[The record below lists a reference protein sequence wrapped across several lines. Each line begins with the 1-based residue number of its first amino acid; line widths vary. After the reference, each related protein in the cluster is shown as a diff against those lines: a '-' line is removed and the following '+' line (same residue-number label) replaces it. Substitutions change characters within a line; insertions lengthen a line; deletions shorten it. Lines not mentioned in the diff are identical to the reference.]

1 MALISNVSRVSH
13 VISPKRSKGGV
24 LMVYAPDDEEAGGEE
39 SISIHDFI
47 KAELNRPLRI
57 CKPTLKEVPPKPPTQ
72 LATETVGIH
81 NESTN
86 SNQTQLKSTTIK
98 GPSNVCEKTSLPSS
112 SLLKVNIAKQSV
124 KDVCDVQRI
133 SANPCI
139 ATSLC
144 RPSPGAQQPK
154 TILLSCPPLS
164 SIAGNETK
172 SVTASLLKNP
182 QTRGKE
188 SPSVCSLKKDI
199 VPLLSH
205 SASENAMVSTG
216 VSKIKPPELRY
227 DASEQSCP
235 ALLWTRPPE
244 RSGSPKPISSVAGNH
259 CKTALT
265 GGSINQ
271 TASTV
276 PSLPMEDNTRPTCN
290 ENANVNSNHPAS
302 EVEKTQ
308 LPQIPRGAEGM
319 RPGATGTSE
328 NLNGNTPASVQS
340 QPTDFSLLTEDNV
353 NVKASELP
361 ETYFDDL
368 FDIMDLKGRNDIKKE
383 RNNLNAVSED
393 IQSNEDICKSN
404 RQNPP
409 TKEADSLQPSLTKP
423 PAQEKHPEVLTAKEI
438 ATNPLAKEDQMLKEP
453 NSALENTTVLGGA
466 KTSCTSLERINALE
480 ALLESLNSANSPKK
494 HFLLKK
500 SDGVIKALQEDHPIS
515 SKAEESPKVE
525 KLKPARQNDSNEGGK
540 EKTKDKII
548 SKESSAHNVTE
559 TAGDK
564 NSGKQSRVKTT
575 KTDFKSLKEKH
586 GSATEQVEAPKSSRT
601 VRTDG
606 KNKKSKKDLE
616 AEACPSTN
624 YGEEKSEGKLE
635 AASKK
640 TDKAGKIIN
649 KNEEKPSSNAGQP
662 PTGDKQPERTQSKIR
677 PSKRQLE
684 GHESAEASP
693 SLDVQT
699 NIEACTANVSKR
711 KKMETHDCSACCST
725 NKSPS
730 KSSRPPSAKMKT
742 TNEEKEDKNA
752 KNQEL
757 VELETRPVTHKVGEV
772 QSSKTE
778 STEET
783 SAKSA
788 RRGPKPKNK
797 EVNKDAKET
806 PSKAEKRNSASG
818 EKKSQSLTMKKRSL
832 RLKRKERKQLL
843 ADQVESFPV
852 ERALRSNSTKLP
864 SLLAD
869 PPSKQP
875 QKFKTTRKS
884 SKTRSILPKK
894 LLDEAAIPIDAKNNE
909 SVGPYRQEATPK
921 TSCTIGTQTEFVTEI
936 PQVVDVALKKTFKSI
951 STQTITTSEATT
963 ETSRTV
969 ADFPEDTENT
979 NIPEMTVDCQNQAP
993 SALGEKLSDQVETTK
1008 EGDEA
1013 VKTHE
1018 MPSSSKT
1025 AHCDKNSDNQASK
1038 TGTSSA
1044 TNDTK
1049 SKKPEGLR
1057 ETGRGAKKRSSPK
1070 AASTCEESQLKK
1082 PRKDDLDVV
1091 AVMCKSIGKKTSNAT
1106 RNKTSRTEETILIS
1120 SDDESS
1126 NRDVEQTQIGTAE
1139 DVQIVAVNPST
1150 VTILSDDDSSSNEKE
1165 QTQKGGD
1172 DPKTLQSQK
1181 DVEMNSGE
1189 ENPNTHTGNL
1199 DCSLGMTDGRTTSKH
1214 AEQTPKAAACSETN
1228 TVVSLQVTVTVTPN
1242 EVTSNVQST
1251 PENIDHS
1258 EGEYNLNSRT
1268 NKESSDFVSTSDPSN
1283 EKTKTHEREIE
1294 SCAGAKVLDCELQ
1307 MNSKAAEKQVKC
1319 ERNPDQKKSDEKVN
1333 AQIATKSTI
1342 GGEIKKKKQ
1351 NDAAKNWGHQ
1361 LETEKSDDSTNSV
1374 EAPNSTEAT
1383 KPTSDKI
1390 CSSAVKI
1397 TINTNVG
1404 NEAGEVQ
1411 ATRGCGSTTNITP
1424 NKGII
1429 NTEPRNGERKY
1440 KISAGGSKKKKL
1452 GASNSTQS
1460 KTVGR
1465 DIKINAPS
1473 SAESTSTIS
1482 AINACELPVIAN
1494 DCRKPNLTINAK
1506 DTIEKNC
1513 RSQMQDSKPD
1523 PAANSAMVQEKST
1536 TPISTSEY
1544 NNAHAISNSSIY
1556 DHTLPANPN
1565 LKYCIQVRSVLTK
1578 WIGGPRSTM
1587 WRSPLLAASLLLLVA
1602 APTAFGADDGS
1613 MGPVFMREPP
1623 NRVDFSNTTGAQV
1636 ECSARGS
1643 PAPEIIWVRA
1653 DGTAVGDVP
1662 GLRQV
1667 MPNGNL
1673 VFPPFRA
1680 EDYRQEVHAQV
1691 YVCLARNSVGSIHSR
1706 DVHVRAVVQQE
1717 YDTDVNKEYVIRGNS
1732 GVLKCQVPSFVA
1744 DFVHVVSWQTDKGE
1758 TFVIDQNY
1766 VVQQFYQSEVNNEY
1780 VIRGN
1785 SAVLKCSIPSFV
1797 ADFVSVVSWQDD
1809 TGNTFHASGE
1819 QHVVTQYY
1827 EAEVVSEYVIRGN
1840 TAVLKCTIP
1849 SFVADFV
1856 RVEAWVGSDK
1866 SVYTPTSDYVVNQ
1879 FYEAEIMTE
1888 YVIRGNTAL
1897 LKCSIPSFVAD
1908 FVQVES
1914 WVDDDGKIFVPS
1926 EQYVVTQYY
1935 VTEGENEYVIRGNSA
1950 VMKCKIP
1957 SFVSD
1962 FVSVEAWI
1970 SDTGETYTAANSHH
1984 VVSQAY
1990 ESEADNEYVIRGN
2003 SAIMK
2008 CEVPSFVADFVSVDL
2023 WTDSDGNNYHPSN
2036 EYVVHQFYQTR
2047 VIDEFVLKGNTAT
2060 LKCLVPSFVS
2070 DFVEVVE
2077 WLTDD
2082 QSHSLATNVNA
2093 VNQYYEAQVY
2103 DVFVIKGNAAVFKCN
2118 IPSFVSD
2125 YVEIVSWTDT
2135 EGTQYPMASSYVVT
2149 QHYQVNVMDEHVLKG
2164 NTAIIKCHIPSF
2176 VADYVFVSSWVEDE
2190 NRDILPSTDY
2200 DGKYLVLPSGE
2211 LHIRDVG
2218 PEDGY
2223 KSYQCR
2229 TKHRLTGETRLS
2241 ATKGRLVIT
2250 EPIGAKAPKYFTD
2263 DRTHSF
2269 TRDGG
2274 SSFALLCQAQG
2285 YPVPAFRWYKFAEGT
2300 AKKVAVSLNDRVK
2313 QVSGTLIIKEAKVED
2328 SGKYLCVVNNSVGG
2342 ESVETVL
2349 TVTAPL
2355 SATVEPETQTV
2366 DFGRPAVF
2374 TCNFEGNPVKTIGWL
2389 KDGKNLNHE
2398 DATLRIDSVK
2408 KEDKGMYQCFVRN
2421 DQESAQA
2428 SAELK
2433 LGGRFEPPQFRHT
2446 FGEETLQPGPSVFLK
2461 CVASGNPTPE
2471 ITWELDGKK
2480 LTNNDRL
2487 QVGQYVTVNGDVVSH
2502 LNVSSIITN
2511 DGGLYKCIASSKVG
2525 FTEHAARVNVY
2536 GLPFIRP
2543 MEKKAI
2549 VAGENLF
2556 VTCPVA
2562 GYPIE
2567 NIVWERDG
2575 RVLPINRK
2583 QKVFPNGTLI
2593 IENVERQSDQAT
2605 YTCVAR
2611 NSQGYSARGTL
2622 EVQVMVPP
2630 EILPFTL
2637 GERPRSAGQSFS
2649 VHCSVVE
2656 GSPPVRVRWTLND
2669 QPLVSV
2675 RHMKVM
2681 SLGDSGSVLA
2691 VERLD
2696 TEHVGFLTCIA
2707 ENHVGSAEHSA
2718 FLNVSGK
2725 QQQRHTRHT

>member
-290 ENANVNSNHPAS
+290 ENVPFLANVNSNHPAS

-480 ALLESLNSANSPKK
+480 ALLESLNSASTKSDEHSRGEKADKKAKSSHSTNKVTLPQDSDLITTAQKSKQDSIHPQAFKNKSSLPSLKTPASTEVSKPTTGHAALKIGLGNPNIKKSFAAEEGSASQLSRSETSFSANTKAAGMKHKKNAEQPSKSTKIIAPSNKPDSGIAGENDKNQDSLSTSKTMDPTGKEKYKTSTNNTEKTGGLNLVKKSSPPKDDNASKSRSKASTLPSSAKVKDVKHKRSSKQPSSSSKKHLPSKERDSTVAVIKGSEGGSHHKSNKNQDSHSTSKAKEPTKVEKSQPNKEHTALRIKDPCDAKNSCAKEKGNASQSKASTFPASAKRPKTNNSKEHSPSTETGLTMAVQKNGKESSHKIVDKKLSLDVRESIEVEKTKASTGNIAAQVKDLNDASKLCSAGRGKTPLVLPSSQTLACLASAQAKEIKPSRDANKLQPSRSTKKPSTMKKSDLSVAVPKNGEEINRQILDKNQVSLIPLGSKEQPEEEKSKRTLKHTKVMKDDRSGVKLPCSSEGGNSSQSRTVISSCPASSKVENAKSKTGSKKRKNLTSDQPPLKMCDLTEAVQKVGGESIHQISDKNQESFPSLKTKETPKMDNSKPSTKHAEEMNVAKPSCSPEQENSLSRSKISPAQSNLKNDKIKLKRSAKKLKASDSPKK

-818 EKKSQSLTMKKRSL
+818 EKKSQVNSINLLKVVKLIPTLHLCQQSLTMKKRSL

-1565 LKYCIQVRSVLTK
+1565 LKY
-1578 WIGGPRSTM
+1578 
-1587 WRSPLLAASLLLLVA
+1587 
-1602 APTAFGADDGS
+1602 
-1613 MGPVFMREPP
+1613 
-1623 NRVDFSNTTGAQV
+1623 
-1636 ECSARGS
+1636 
-1643 PAPEIIWVRA
+1643 
-1653 DGTAVGDVP
+1653 
-1662 GLRQV
+1662 
-1667 MPNGNL
+1667 
-1673 VFPPFRA
+1673 
-1680 EDYRQEVHAQV
+1680 
-1691 YVCLARNSVGSIHSR
+1691 
-1706 DVHVRAVVQQE
+1706 
-1717 YDTDVNKEYVIRGNS
+1717 
-1732 GVLKCQVPSFVA
+1732 
-1744 DFVHVVSWQTDKGE
+1744 
-1758 TFVIDQNY
+1758 
-1766 VVQQFYQSEVNNEY
+1766 
-1780 VIRGN
+1780 
-1785 SAVLKCSIPSFV
+1785 
-1797 ADFVSVVSWQDD
+1797 
-1809 TGNTFHASGE
+1809 
-1819 QHVVTQYY
+1819 
-1827 EAEVVSEYVIRGN
+1827 
-1840 TAVLKCTIP
+1840 
-1849 SFVADFV
+1849 
-1856 RVEAWVGSDK
+1856 
-1866 SVYTPTSDYVVNQ
+1866 
-1879 FYEAEIMTE
+1879 
-1888 YVIRGNTAL
+1888 
-1897 LKCSIPSFVAD
+1897 
-1908 FVQVES
+1908 
-1914 WVDDDGKIFVPS
+1914 
-1926 EQYVVTQYY
+1926 
-1935 VTEGENEYVIRGNSA
+1935 
-1950 VMKCKIP
+1950 
-1957 SFVSD
+1957 
-1962 FVSVEAWI
+1962 
-1970 SDTGETYTAANSHH
+1970 
-1984 VVSQAY
+1984 
-1990 ESEADNEYVIRGN
+1990 
-2003 SAIMK
+2003 
-2008 CEVPSFVADFVSVDL
+2008 
-2023 WTDSDGNNYHPSN
+2023 
-2036 EYVVHQFYQTR
+2036 
-2047 VIDEFVLKGNTAT
+2047 
-2060 LKCLVPSFVS
+2060 
-2070 DFVEVVE
+2070 
-2077 WLTDD
+2077 
-2082 QSHSLATNVNA
+2082 
-2093 VNQYYEAQVY
+2093 
-2103 DVFVIKGNAAVFKCN
+2103 
-2118 IPSFVSD
+2118 
-2125 YVEIVSWTDT
+2125 
-2135 EGTQYPMASSYVVT
+2135 
-2149 QHYQVNVMDEHVLKG
+2149 
-2164 NTAIIKCHIPSF
+2164 
-2176 VADYVFVSSWVEDE
+2176 
-2190 NRDILPSTDY
+2190 
-2200 DGKYLVLPSGE
+2200 
-2211 LHIRDVG
+2211 
-2218 PEDGY
+2218 
-2223 KSYQCR
+2223 
-2229 TKHRLTGETRLS
+2229 
-2241 ATKGRLVIT
+2241 
-2250 EPIGAKAPKYFTD
+2250 
-2263 DRTHSF
+2263 
-2269 TRDGG
+2269 
-2274 SSFALLCQAQG
+2274 
-2285 YPVPAFRWYKFAEGT
+2285 
-2300 AKKVAVSLNDRVK
+2300 
-2313 QVSGTLIIKEAKVED
+2313 
-2328 SGKYLCVVNNSVGG
+2328 
-2342 ESVETVL
+2342 
-2349 TVTAPL
+2349 
-2355 SATVEPETQTV
+2355 
-2366 DFGRPAVF
+2366 
-2374 TCNFEGNPVKTIGWL
+2374 
-2389 KDGKNLNHE
+2389 
-2398 DATLRIDSVK
+2398 
-2408 KEDKGMYQCFVRN
+2408 VRN
-2421 DQESAQA
+2421 A
-2428 SAELK
+2428 SAYRGYYRAPNYRKSLMR
-2433 LGGRFEPPQFRHT
+2433 GHPYSPPQ
-2446 FGEETLQPGPSVFLK
+2446 
-2461 CVASGNPTPE
+2461 GN
-2471 ITWELDGKK
+2471 W
-2480 LTNNDRL
+2480 
-2487 QVGQYVTVNGDVVSH
+2487 Q
-2502 LNVSSIITN
+2502 
-2511 DGGLYKCIASSKVG
+2511 
-2525 FTEHAARVNVY
+2525 
-2536 GLPFIRP
+2536 
-2543 MEKKAI
+2543 
-2549 VAGENLF
+2549 
-2556 VTCPVA
+2556 
-2562 GYPIE
+2562 
-2567 NIVWERDG
+2567 W
-2575 RVLPINRK
+2575 
-2583 QKVFPNGTLI
+2583 
-2593 IENVERQSDQAT
+2593 
-2605 YTCVAR
+2605 
-2611 NSQGYSARGTL
+2611 
-2622 EVQVMVPP
+2622 
-2630 EILPFTL
+2630 
-2637 GERPRSAGQSFS
+2637 
-2649 VHCSVVE
+2649 
-2656 GSPPVRVRWTLND
+2656 
-2669 QPLVSV
+2669 
-2675 RHMKVM
+2675 
-2681 SLGDSGSVLA
+2681 
-2691 VERLD
+2691 
-2696 TEHVGFLTCIA
+2696 
-2707 ENHVGSAEHSA
+2707 
-2718 FLNVSGK
+2718 
-2725 QQQRHTRHT
+2725 QQRHSHEGPFQFPWLHQPPGWYSYGGSYNNYPQTNYAQRNAYYPPANYDSYMDENW